1 MRIYKNISLVIY
13 NNKTVIDMLTLHF
26 IIEVF
31 LSMTVFLLF
40 NLANLLLTSHLSYV
54 IHDRCIIAHCFPTAK
69 YHPPGPLLVFYR
81 HSILPGIPSYN
92 LSI

>member
-13 NNKTVIDMLTLHF
+13 NKTVIDMLTLHF

-54 IHDRCIIAHCFPTAK
+54 IDMTDV
-69 YHPPGPLLVFYR
+69 L
-81 HSILPGIPSYN
+81 
-92 LSI
+92 